1 MRKAQHSTRGFA
13 VRFVDP
19 WVAADRSTAFDAQL
33 QEKKVLRAGLECAM
47 SDWLR

>member
-33 QEKKVLRAGLECAM
+33 QEKKGAACWVGVCDE
-47 SDWLR
+47 